1 MDLEKLQQNWD
12 QLGREDPMWAI
23 LADPTQHGNKWDREA
38 FFATGREHVDEILAE
53 LATAGVTPEPGR
65 ALDFGC
71 GVGRLTQALA
81 GTFAEVDGVDI
92 APSMIEQANGFNPD
106 PERIRFHLNG
116 QPDLALFA
124 DASFDFLLSL
134 IVLQHIENRYKAGY
148 LREFVRVLRPG
159 GVAVFTVP
167 SHAAW
172 TPRGV
177 IYRVVPNGLLN
188 LWRKRRY
195 GYEGVMELHGMP
207 RAEVEGIVRAAGGEL
222 VRVVDEPL
230 LGTDWRS
237 YRYTVRKP

>member
-23 LADPTQHGNKWDREA
+23 LADPDQHGNKWGREE
-38 FFATGREHVDEILAE
+38 FFATGREHVEEILGE
-53 LATAGVTPEPGR
+53 LVGAGATPHPGR

-71 GVGRLTQALA
+71 GVGRLTQALSD
-81 GTFAEVDGVDI
+81 TFAQVDGVDI
-92 APSMIEQANGFNPD
+92 APSMIEQADGFNTEPG
-106 PERIRFHLNG
+106 RVRFHLNDRG
-116 QPDLALFA
+116 DLALFS
-124 DASFDFLLSL
+124 DATFDFVLSL

-177 IYRVVPNGLLN
+177 VYRLVPNRLLN
-188 LWRKRRY
+188 LWRRRRY
-195 GYEGVMELHGMP
+195 GYEGVMELHGMG
-207 RAEVEGIVRAAGGEL
+207 RAEVQGIVQAAGGEM

-237 YRYTVRKP
+237 YRYTVRRP

>member
-23 LADPTQHGNKWDREA
+23 LADPAQHGNKWDREA
-38 FFATGREHVDEILAE
+38 FFATGREHVQEILAE
-53 LATAGVTPEPGR
+53 LAGAGATPTPGR

-71 GVGRLTQALA
+71 GVGRLTQALS

-92 APSMIEQANGFNPD
+92 APSMIEQAHGFNPEPD
-106 PERIRFHLNG
+106 RIRFHLNDRD
-116 QPDLALFA
+116 DLALFP
-124 DASFDFLLSL
+124 DATFDLVLSL
-134 IVLQHIENRYKAGY
+134 IVLQHIENRYKSGY

-172 TPRGV
+172 TPRGIV
-177 IYRVVPNGLLN
+177 YRLVPNRLLN

-195 GYEGVMELHGMP
+195 GYEGVMELHGMA
-207 RAEVEGIVRAAGGEL
+207 RSEVEGIVRAAGGEV

-237 YRYTVRKP
+237 YRYTVRRP